1 MRLASGCGVKI
12 VPVYNKPFLYRYK
25 PHKKQKFFRYFAA
38 SECYG
43 PAEYVGRS
51 KTIGKIHFQVLAC
64 EAYCRYPTYRGME
77 DPTGS
82 TESKLMAVLAA
93 ERHQSASRQRF
104 SRHAVTSI
112 PTRRY
117 KPFYYSCDRIG
128 VFVSSVQV
136 SLQLCMV
143 SAPDP
148 LDRQQHAS

>member
-82 TESKLMAVLAA
+82 TESKLMA
-93 ERHQSASRQRF
+93 SAS
-104 SRHAVTSI
+104 SRAPPECLAPAIFQTRGDQHPHA
-112 PTRRY
+112 
-117 KPFYYSCDRIG
+117 
-128 VFVSSVQV
+128 
-136 SLQLCMV
+136 
-143 SAPDP
+143 P
-148 LDRQQHAS
+148 L